1 MIDGKGGPENAYF
14 TVEAA
19 LVFPVVMGTVLFVI
33 FMLLF
38 QYDRC
43 LLEQDLGAAA
53 LWGSSQE
60 VSDVT
65 VLEEMVNERMAGI
78 YRGKYAAWEITEWKA
93 SLEKN
98 LFSVQGGGRVT
109 FPVPEWNFWS
119 VENIWAAEAHYSCR
133 RLSPVTFI
141 RLCRGLVRFLDEG
154 EEELADAE
162 AAAER

>member
-1 MIDGKGGPENAYF
+1 MSVLKSKNENAYF

-19 LVFPVVMGTVLFVI
+19 LVFPVFIGTILFVI

-43 LLEQDLGAAA
+43 LLEQDLGAAV

-60 VSDVT
+60 VSRTAVSEKA
-65 VLEEMVNERMAGI
+65 VRERMDGI
-78 YRGKYAAWEITEWKA
+78 YRGKYVAWEITELEA

-98 LFSVQGGGRVT
+98 LFSVHGGGRVT
-109 FPVPEWNFWS
+109 FPVPQWNFWS
-119 VENIWAAEAHYSCR
+119 AENIWGTEAHYSCS

-141 RLCRGLVRFLDEG
+141 RLCHSLKQFMDEG
-154 EEELADAE
+154 KEADAE
-162 AAAER
+162 MTAER